1 VVLASIGLALPALG
15 GETIEQVKARK
26 TLRCGV
32 LRSAFYV
39 LVLLRLSR

>member
-26 TLRCGV
+26 TLC
-32 LRSAFYV
+32 AAA
-39 LVLLRLSR
+39 